1 MTVRW
6 TVRAATGVRRN
17 ELDRRRRD
25 GGIAFGTQ
33 QGPTDNPPVMLRMP
47 APFTQGG
54 LFQYTIH
61 ISKLQEQIQCQG
73 QQGKVPVI
81 PAVSCHKKKQNDHQK
96 IFCIQIHRKKI
107 LQKAS
112 CAFLAGL
119 LRRTRSGWLRT
130 VHRRRSRIGAH
141 RRLRRPWWRR
151 RCRFRDPAAME
162 ASIML
167 GHITVIHRDYLLPSN
182 VEARV
187 AIFAARMAFSSFA
200 VLSLLM

>member
-119 LRRTRSGWLRT
+119 LLRMGSWWFGT
-130 VHRRRSRIGAH
+130 VNRRRGSRIGTH
-141 RRLRRPWWRR
+141 RWLLRSWRR
-151 RCRFRDPAAME
+151 WRRFRHPAALI
-162 ASIML
+162 ASVPL
-167 GHITVIHRDYLLPSN
+167 GYVSVIHGITSFQ
-182 VEARV
+182 EA
-187 AIFAARMAFSSFA
+187 
-200 VLSLLM
+200 